1 MWRRIDHLQGQKS
14 CLEDHIKDQEKIAE
28 SQLNN
33 LNKVREQVRD
43 LERQLTDAKDKMVE
57 KEEELS
63 ALNMEKENLQQEVI
77 LF

>member
-1 MWRRIDHLQGQKS
+1 MQGQKS
-14 CLEDHIKDQEKIAE
+14 CLQDHIKDQEKIAE
-28 SQLNN
+28 SQLND

-43 LERQLTDAKDKMVE
+43 LERQLTEAKDKKIE

-63 ALNMEKENLQQEVI
+63 ALNTEKENLLEEVN

>member
-1 MWRRIDHLQGQKS
+1 MQGQKS
-14 CLEDHIKDQEKIAE
+14 RLEDHIKDQEKIAE
-28 SQLNN
+28 SQLND
-33 LNKVREQVRD
+33 LNKVREQARD

-63 ALNMEKENLQQEVI
+63 ALNTEKENLQEEVI

>member
-1 MWRRIDHLQGQKS
+1 MQGQKS
-14 CLEDHIKDQEKIAE
+14 CLEDHIKDQEKIAQ
-28 SQLNN
+28 SQLND

-63 ALNMEKENLQQEVI
+63 ALNTEKENLQEEVI
-77 LF
+77 FF

>member
-1 MWRRIDHLQGQKS
+1 MQGQKS

-28 SQLNN
+28 SELND

-43 LERQLTDAKDKMVE
+43 LERQLTDAKDKVVE

-63 ALNMEKENLQQEVI
+63 ALNTEKQNLQEEVN

>member
-1 MWRRIDHLQGQKS
+1 MQGQES
-14 CLEDHIKDQEKIAE
+14 CLEDHIKDQEKIAG
-28 SQLNN
+28 SQLND

-63 ALNMEKENLQQEVI
+63 AFNTEKENLQEEVT